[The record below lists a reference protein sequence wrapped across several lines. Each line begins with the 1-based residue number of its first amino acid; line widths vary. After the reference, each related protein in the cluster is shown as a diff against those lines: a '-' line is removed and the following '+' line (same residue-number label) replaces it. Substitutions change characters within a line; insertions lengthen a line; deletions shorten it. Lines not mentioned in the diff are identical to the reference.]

1 MLHKIVLTDQILSLI
16 APRHMVPLFSVFYLG
31 LVVVCV
37 ILSINYWSAS
47 TRLADLQ
54 QQDDELR
61 QTFRD
66 ELQLKKE
73 LQANNEML
81 ESRVKKSQETH
92 DNLRQVRCMLW

>member
-1 MLHKIVLTDQILSLI
+1 
-16 APRHMVPLFSVFYLG
+16 MVPLFSVFYLG